1 MIRLEDEL
9 TAIFQMTPEEVELKS
24 RELQERGKRCSH
36 CGSDL
41 QSSERYC
48 CKITLQHRREL
59 AQIVV
64 DALRPD

>member
-1 MIRLEDEL
+1 MISFADEL
-9 TAIFQMTPEEVELKS
+9 TTAFQMTPEEVELKS
-24 RELQERGKRCSH
+24 RELLESSKRCGH

-41 QSSERYC
+41 QSSERSC

>member
-1 MIRLEDEL
+1 MISFADEL
-9 TAIFQMTPEEVELKS
+9 TTIFQMTPEEIELKS
-24 RELQERGKRCSH
+24 RELRESSKRCGH

-48 CKITLQHRREL
+48 CKLTLRHRREL